1 MREERMD
8 GGVRRQRGVAEEGN
22 ICSGWDF
29 LL

>member
-1 MREERMD
+1 MRERMD